1 MKYDALVMVNNQNK
15 ETRRKMEERKIKNRI
30 KKLVRKVWTIKMTIR
45 EQLEKEMDQEEI
57 KELEGENAEKWEIW

>member
-30 KKLVRKVWTIKMTIR
+30 KKFVRKVG
-45 EQLEKEMDQEEI
+45 LS
-57 KELEGENAEKWEIW
+57 KWQSGKNLK

>member
-30 KKLVRKVWTIKMTIR
+30 KKLVRKVG
-45 EQLEKEMDQEEI
+45 LS
-57 KELEGENAEKWEIW
+57 KWQ

>member
-30 KKLVRKVWTIKMTIR
+30 KKFAKKVGLSK
-45 EQLEKEMDQEEI
+45 
-57 KELEGENAEKWEIW
+57 

>member
-30 KKLVRKVWTIKMTIR
+30 KKLVRKVGLSKW
-45 EQLEKEMDQEEI
+45 QSEKNL
-57 KELEGENAEKWEIW
+57 K

>member
-30 KKLVRKVWTIKMTIR
+30 KKLVRKFGLSK
-45 EQLEKEMDQEEI
+45 
-57 KELEGENAEKWEIW
+57 